1 MLFRS
6 DYRINEVKV
15 RSGII
20 SEVINDDIP
29 TLDESKLYYTGS
41 NTLFSANKSSIAVGN
56 YLTLKAKIDFKDE
69 FAYSVKDVKMIV
81 DLPDACSF
89 IENSL
94 MVGNQISSYS
104 LDGNRLTVPLENYN
118 DQIRFC
124 IVPTMGG
131 SYSPN
136 AFVKFNIEGT
146 TILQPIGAATYETE
160 NMSLIVPET
169 TADRKSVV

>member
-1 MLFRS
+1 MSKSTFFNSILKLS
-6 DYRINEVKV
+6 QLASSGLTEGTDYRINEVKV

-81 DLPDACSF
+81 DL
-89 IENSL
+89 
-94 MVGNQISSYS
+94 
-104 LDGNRLTVPLENYN
+104 
-118 DQIRFC
+118 
-124 IVPTMGG
+124 
-131 SYSPN
+131 
-136 AFVKFNIEGT
+136 
-146 TILQPIGAATYETE
+146 
-160 NMSLIVPET
+160 
-169 TADRKSVV
+169 DRKSTRLNSSHRSQSRMPSSA